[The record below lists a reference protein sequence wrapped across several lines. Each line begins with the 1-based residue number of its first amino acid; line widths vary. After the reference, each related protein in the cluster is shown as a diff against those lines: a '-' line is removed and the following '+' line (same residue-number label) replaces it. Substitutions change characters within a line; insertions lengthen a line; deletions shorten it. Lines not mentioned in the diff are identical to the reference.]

1 VDLLVSK
8 SPRGQR
14 RQEDIRLAA
23 SRLAYDDL
31 PTFTLLQSVSSGL
44 VETGDPMA
52 YFGDLD
58 EDCFHSLS
66 MAQASS
72 TTSFFE
78 VCHGGVP
85 DIAGHSSSLDILH
98 AVGGTARNVVI
109 SDCATGYI
117 WTYPL
122 AGGSQADFEAVI
134 KMHYAAV
141 ENRRTW
147 VPHSSLLK
155 EVFIGCPVPF
165 PLPHEV
171 IVSSPGR
178 YGSTLS
184 TVVVLRLG
192 LSRGQ
197 LVSQAGS
204 MARQLAFRS
213 AEYLHRGQL
222 ALSLFTPMLEAA
234 RFALNRRPR
243 VGEMGPTVSR
253 FRLWF
258 TRPPYLGN
266 VIAVPGSVVRVQLS
280 PMQVTHGLYVCPLD
294 DDAGHTVY
302 CLDSRKLKT
311 ASQVMADVDP
321 FLRLLTR
328 TSSITSELFDPIG
341 LESLIVGNIGS
352 PSTFGD
358 DIGLAPR
365 EWIAAQMPPPPGEAV
380 DLPDL
385 VDVDSDDDMNATPTA
400 VVDLKPSALVL
411 DRIHPA

>member
-1 VDLLVSK
+1 
-8 SPRGQR
+8 
-14 RQEDIRLAA
+14 
-23 SRLAYDDL
+23 
-31 PTFTLLQSVSSGL
+31 
-44 VETGDPMA
+44 
-52 YFGDLD
+52 
-58 EDCFHSLS
+58 
-66 MAQASS
+66 
-72 TTSFFE
+72 
-78 VCHGGVP
+78 
-85 DIAGHSSSLDILH
+85 
-98 AVGGTARNVVI
+98 
-109 SDCATGYI
+109 
-117 WTYPL
+117 
-122 AGGSQADFEAVI
+122 
-134 KMHYAAV
+134 
-141 ENRRTW
+141 
-147 VPHSSLLK
+147 
-155 EVFIGCPVPF
+155 
-165 PLPHEV
+165 
-171 IVSSPGR
+171 
-178 YGSTLS
+178 
-184 TVVVLRLG
+184 
-192 LSRGQ
+192 
-197 LVSQAGS
+197 

-365 EWIAAQMPPPPGEAV
+365 EWIAALMPSTPGAAV

-411 DRIHPA
+411 DRGPLPLRGATRPLTCDSGAFLRVDTGAQLDLHARTLPSALAVEAE